1 MREMV
6 IPVPSIKE
14 QEEIV
19 RVLESTLS
27 EEDKLMEALDAI
39 IESIDLIKKSILA
52 KAFRGEVGTND
63 PGDESALE
71 LLKQIIEN

>member
-63 PGDESALE
+63 PGDESAIE